1 MYLTRK
7 KERILEQKIGE
18 GEAGERRVEGMIGI
32 SEQASW
38 IPPSRLARA
47 SFAERSFFFYEA
59 SLRLWP
65 P

>member
-1 MYLTRK
+1 
-7 KERILEQKIGE
+7 
-18 GEAGERRVEGMIGI
+18 MIDI

-47 SFAERSFFFYEA
+47 SFAARSCFFHEG
-59 SLRLWP
+59 SLSLWP